1 MNNEQLL
8 TNAECDI
15 TGSIKGKNEP
25 TPSNDIIE
33 RKTCAKCKCELSFG
47 MFNKRNNETLD
58 CYCKSCRPVI
68 AHNWRMNNLDT
79 VKQRE
84 KLYKYNNKSKI
95 QQHQKEYN
103 KRWIA
108 RIKSRFSRWKRSAY
122 QRNIP
127 FDLTLEQL
135 ESMPLVCYYTGDAL
149 VLKSNERNTVSL
161 DRLDSSKGYT
171 ITNVVYCCAFVN
183 LMKHESSYEQ
193 FVDVCKIIADRYN
206 EKKSLPTWQRG
217 W

>member
-1 MNNEQLL
+1 MNNEELS
-8 TNAECDI
+8 TNAECVI
-15 TGSIKGKNEP
+15 TGSIQNKSEP
-25 TPSNDIIE
+25 TLSSDIIG
-33 RKTCAKCKCELSFG
+33 RKICAKCKYELPLG
-47 MFNKRNNETLD
+47 MFNKRPNKALD

-68 AHNWRMNNLDT
+68 AHNWRMNNLDE
-79 VKQRE
+79 VKRRE
-84 KLYKYNNKSKI
+84 KLYKCNNKSKI
-95 QQHQKEYN
+95 QQHQREYN

-108 RIKSRFSRWKRSAY
+108 RLKSRFSRWKRSAH

-135 ESMPLVCYYTGDAL
+135 ESMPLVCYYTGTTL
-149 VLKSNERNTVSL
+149 VLESNERNTVSL

-193 FVDVCKIIADRYN
+193 FVDACAIISDHC
-206 EKKSLPTWQRG
+206 KKSLPTWQRG
-217 W
+217 